1 MMYIPIS
8 NLPRLK
14 PALLL
19 RVHAFCRARGLC
31 MEAFV
36 NGVVEQAMKEAEEG
50 TQEQR
55 GAEWRGVQGELRLG
69 LVAE

>member
-31 MEAFV
+31 MEEFV
-36 NGVVEQAMKEAEEG
+36 NGVVEQAVREAEEG
-50 TQEQR
+50 ER
-55 GAEWRGVQGELRLG
+55 ERSGAGWREMQGELRLS